1 MLATTRPTF
10 PRSFSSGYDADGKYE
25 LVHSLRHTQSV
36 PASYPSTRPWGQRQ
50 RALTGLPEPAS
61 KPTTRPQA
69 QRAATTPAAAT
80 PETPPR
86 PQGGVPMRRAGFGV
100 GGPDANVDVRP
111 RLRHSPT
118 LLNRVERRSSTRGTV
133 HTHAIPLLSNVIEE
147 DSDASDDD
155 REMYARYRFLPPG
168 LSSPVPW
175 ETSRNG
181 TRLPPSLDVTP
192 TPSRPGLRPTRSR
205 MGSHVHNRRLD
216 HGAGGNA
223 DEDVFFRTPRPLLTP
238 TRPTRPRGH
247 SVSRRVTLRLVSNTD
262 MLYSLSTI
270 FV

>member
-1 MLATTRPTF
+1 MIATTRPTF

-50 RALTGLPEPAS
+50 CALTSLPNPAP

-69 QRAATTPAAAT
+69 QRAATMPAATT

-100 GGPDANVDVRP
+100 GGPNADVRP

-118 LLNRVERRSSTRGTV
+118 LVNRVERRSSTRGSM
-133 HTHAIPLLSNVIEE
+133 HTPALPSLSHVIEE
-147 DSDASDDD
+147 DSDPSDDE

-181 TRLPPSLDVTP
+181 SVLTLSLDTTP

-205 MGSHVHNRRLD
+205 MGSHIHSRRLD

-223 DEDVFFRTPRPLLTP
+223 DEDVFFRTPRALLTP

-247 SVSRRVTLRLVSNTD
+247 SGLTLEAMRAPTLTRFNSFT
-262 MLYSLSTI
+262 SGRFETC
-270 FV
+270 